1 MNRDLVAPLCR
12 HPLNDAHLLR
22 ILRAEVRLVGANKI
36 EEPRDDGRHTG
47 KVSGA
52 GGTLKS
58 RGERAWINRRNGL
71 IGRVDL
77 VNAREEEQ
85 VRTSRLG
92 NSLVRLEGSRV
103 LGYVCSVRE
112 LSRVDED
119 RNDHRRGGGAR
130 GGDQR
135 SVPGMQRP
143 HRGYQR
149 NWARELGERLV
160 EFRTSDNGTHRP
172 NSELAWELV

>member
-1 MNRDLVAPLCR
+1 M
-12 HPLNDAHLLR
+12 
-22 ILRAEVRLVGANKI
+22 
-36 EEPRDDGRHTG
+36 
-47 KVSGA
+47 SGA

-58 RGERAWINRRNGL
+58 RGERAWIDRWNGF
-71 IGRVDL
+71 IGWVDL

-130 GGDQR
+130 GRDQR
-135 SVPGMQRP
+135 SVPSMQRP
-143 HRGYQR
+143 HRGHQC

>member
-36 EEPRDDGRHTG
+36 EESRDDGRHTG

-58 RGERAWINRRNGL
+58 RGERAWINRCDGL

-77 VNAREEEQ
+77 VNVRDEEQ

-92 NSLVRLEGSRV
+92 NSLIRLEGARVSR
-103 LGYVCSVRE
+103 YISSACE
-112 LSRVDED
+112 LSRVHED
-119 RNDHRRGGGAR
+119 
-130 GGDQR
+130 
-135 SVPGMQRP
+135 
-143 HRGYQR
+143 
-149 NWARELGERLV
+149 
-160 EFRTSDNGTHRP
+160 
-172 NSELAWELV
+172 